1 MLASTASGPSSFT
14 GEFYLLPFSFEPE
27 VGRHGDAETTLE
39 AVGVSTILL
48 STLNYLGHGFV
59 RDGDKVEVERID
71 ESINTSSNLS
81 SKVNQ

>member
-48 STLNYLGHGFV
+48 STLNYLGHSFV
-59 RDGDKVEVERID
+59 RFKALIGVLHVSAEDLVLYRVRV
-71 ESINTSSNLS
+71 LS
-81 SKVNQ
+81 